1 MVPGVRARGLRI
13 GMKSIPS
20 LRTLVAGCQL
30 QLKAVCNR
38 FEGYSIMRSHI
49 RLIWRPLRLVPLLGA
64 ALIAHS
70 LLAAGSVRII
80 ELNDGSRLSA
90 SIIGYT
96 DGVYTV
102 ESATLGRLQLPDTNI
117 RSIHSPDDSA
127 QISGGGVAAE
137 ADKQLERIQ
146 QRIMVNPGVVALV
159 LSMRQDPAVV
169 EILNDPE
176 LLQAIA
182 SGELERLQ
190 SDPRILR
197 LENHPTIQE
206 IIRTLGE

>member
-1 MVPGVRARGLRI
+1 MVPGVGARGLRI

-49 RLIWRPLRLVPLLGA
+49 RSIWRLVPLLGA

-90 SIIGYT
+90 AIIGYT

-117 RSIHSPDDSA
+117 RSIHSPDGSA

-137 ADKQLERIQ
+137 AGNQLERIQ

-176 LLQAIA
+176 LMQAIA

-197 LENHPTIQE
+197 LENHPTIRE